1 MHDDIIEQIVT
12 TCI

>member
-1 MHDDIIEQIVT
+1 MKWEQIVT